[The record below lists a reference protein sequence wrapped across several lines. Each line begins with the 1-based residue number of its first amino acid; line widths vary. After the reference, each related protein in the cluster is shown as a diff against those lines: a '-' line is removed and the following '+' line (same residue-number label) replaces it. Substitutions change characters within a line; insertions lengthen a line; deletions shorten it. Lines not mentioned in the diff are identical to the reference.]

1 VVCFSMIE
9 WLIALAIGIVLSM
22 VIYSVSFAV
31 MVAVAKKRKQTANI
45 TLANP
50 WMSSAIV
57 SPVVLCLSLLVIF
70 LLSMGMLPLWGFQLP
85 AVEVVVLLSAI
96 GLIAAIVVVVVSE
109 HISPTPE
116 KMFPPSDR
124 RGRIIFFFVIVLMA
138 SIGEEML
145 FRGFLQNLLDN
156 TLLLAVDLGWFSITG
171 GAIVS
176 AIVFGMIHVAPAK
189 QMGSSVPVLVISAAV
204 LGLIAGIFL
213 TYSGSIILPIIVH
226 IEFNLVGF
234 ILGTRKSQK
243 E

>member
-1 VVCFSMIE
+1 MIE
-9 WLIALAIGIVLSM
+9 WLIALGIGIVISM

-31 MVAVAKKRKQTANI
+31 MVVVVKKRKSEANI

-85 AVEVVVLLSAI
+85 TLEVMVLLSTFGI
-96 GLIAAIVVVVVSE
+96 FAAIVVAVVSE

-116 KMFPPSDR
+116 KMNPPSDR
-124 RGRIIFFFVIVLMA
+124 RGRIIFFIVIVLLA
-138 SIGEEML
+138 SIAEEML
-145 FRGFLQNLLDN
+145 FRGFLQNILDN
-156 TLLLAVDLGWFSITG
+156 SLLLALDLGWFSITG

-176 AIVFGMIHVAPAK
+176 AIVFGLIHVAPAK
-189 QMGSSVPVLVISAAV
+189 QMGSSVPVLTVSAFI

-213 TYSGSIILPIIVH
+213 TLSGSLILPIIVH
-226 IEFNLVGF
+226 MEFNLVGF
-234 ILGTRKSQK
+234 IIGTRKPQ
-243 E
+243 